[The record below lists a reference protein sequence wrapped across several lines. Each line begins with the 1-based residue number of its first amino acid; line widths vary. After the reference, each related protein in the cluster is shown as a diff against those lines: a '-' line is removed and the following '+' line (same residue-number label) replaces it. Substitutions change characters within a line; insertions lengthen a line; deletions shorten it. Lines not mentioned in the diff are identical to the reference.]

1 MISDIHLHTE
11 FSGDSNTPVHA
22 QIEQAIRLG
31 MEEICITDHH
41 DYDVISEIDFTLDIP
56 RYVEEITRVREEY
69 KDRIHVNLGIELG
82 LQCHLKEYLEQLAG
96 RYPFDFIIGSS
107 HFVNRIDPYYP
118 AFYEGKSEDEA
129 YRGYF
134 EATLKRLSLL
144 DCYDSVGHEDY
155 VVRYGPNKNR
165 FYTYEKFADVLDE
178 ILKTIIRKGKAL
190 ECNTGGYKYRL
201 GEPNPSVAILK
212 RYRELGGERIT
223 IGSDAHRPEEMG
235 FEFAKAREVLLG
247 CGYEYYCV
255 YRGREAQMRRL

>member
-1 MISDIHLHTE
+1 MVLILKSLIVLSLLHNAEKTAVASACSSLNIQYAFNLPYLVCQFIKPVSYTHL
-11 FSGDSNTPVHA
+11 DVYKR
-22 QIEQAIRLG
+22 QRLG

-129 YRGYF
+129 YRGY
-134 EATLKRLSLL
+134 LDVYKRQRFSLL
-144 DCYDSVGHEDY
+144 
-155 VVRYGPNKNR
+155 
-165 FYTYEKFADVLDE
+165 
-178 ILKTIIRKGKAL
+178 
-190 ECNTGGYKYRL
+190 
-201 GEPNPSVAILK
+201 NPSKASSQNALVISLARSGRKLK
-212 RYRELGGERIT
+212 KIT
-223 IGSDAHRPEEMG
+223 ESCSLITATG
-235 FEFAKAREVLLG
+235 FPFSMTENGTTNSSVLS
-247 CGYEYYCV
+247 
-255 YRGREAQMRRL
+255 AS

>member
-96 RYPFDFIIGSS
+96 RYPFGSS

-144 DCYDSVGHEDY
+144 DCYDSVGHVDY

-212 RYRELGGERIT
+212 RYRELGGELLT
-223 IGSDAHRPEEMG
+223 VGSDAHTPGQVGG
-235 FEFAKAREVLLG
+235 FFPQTAEILKS
-247 CGYEYYCV
+247 CGFRFYTV
-255 YRGREAQMRRL
+255 YHQRKPVFYPL

>member
-11 FSGDSNTPVHA
+11 FSGDSNTPVRA

-56 RYVEEITRVREEY
+56 RYVEEITRVEEEY
-69 KDRIHVNLGIELG
+69 KDKIRVNLGIELG

-144 DCYDSVGHEDY
+144 DCYDSVGHVDY
-155 VVRYGPNKNR
+155 VVRYGPNETVFIPMRNSRTCWMR
-165 FYTYEKFADVLDE
+165 FKDYY
-178 ILKTIIRKGKAL
+178 
-190 ECNTGGYKYRL
+190 
-201 GEPNPSVAILK
+201 
-212 RYRELGGERIT
+212 
-223 IGSDAHRPEEMG
+223 PEG
-235 FEFAKAREVLLG
+235 QGAGV
-247 CGYEYYCV
+247 
-255 YRGREAQMRRL
+255 QHRRLQVPPGRAQSVGGDP